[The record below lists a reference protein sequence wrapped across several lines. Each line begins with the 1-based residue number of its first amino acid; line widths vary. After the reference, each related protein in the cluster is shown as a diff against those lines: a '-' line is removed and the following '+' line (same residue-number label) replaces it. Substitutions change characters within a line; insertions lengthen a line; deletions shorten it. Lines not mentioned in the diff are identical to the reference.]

1 MSGIDAIYQDK
12 ILAYAADIP
21 RLGKLEDATHK
32 GEAVSRAC
40 GSEIAVYLRVE
51 DGRVADYAH
60 KVDACALGSAAAS
73 IVARAIVGCSVE
85 DVLRARD
92 QMEGMLKKDGAVPDG
107 NFAELGV
114 LQSARSLT
122 NRHSSMLLALNA
134 SAKALKEH
142 KQSA

>member
-32 GEAVSRAC
+32 GHAVSRAC
-40 GSEIAVYLRVE
+40 GSEISVYLKVE
-51 DGRVADYAH
+51 DGRIADYAH

-73 IVARAIVGCSVE
+73 IVARCIVGSSVE
-85 DVLRARD
+85 EVALARA
-92 QMEGMLKKDGAVPDG
+92 QMEAMLKRDGPVPDG

-114 LQSARSLT
+114 LQSARSLG
-122 NRHSSMLLALNA
+122 NRHSSMLLALEA
-134 SAKALKEH
+134 SAKALKSEL
-142 KQSA
+142 

>member
-21 RLGKLEDATHK
+21 RLGKLADATHK

-40 GSEIAVYLRVE
+40 GSEISVYLKVE
-51 DGRVADYAH
+51 DGRIADYAH

-92 QMEGMLKKDGAVPDG
+92 QMETMLKKDGPVPDG

-134 SAKALKEH
+134 SAKALKDN
-142 KQSA
+142 KKSA

>member
-1 MSGIDAIYQDK
+1 VSGIDAIYQDK

-40 GSEIAVYLRVE
+40 GSEISVYLKVE
-51 DGRVADYAH
+51 DGRIADYAH

-73 IVARAIVGCSVE
+73 IVARAIVGCTVE
-85 DVLRARD
+85 EVLRARD
-92 QMEGMLKKDGAVPDG
+92 QMEAMLKKDGPAPDG
-107 NFAELGV
+107 TFAELGV
-114 LQSARSLT
+114 LQSARTLT

-134 SAKALKEH
+134 SAKALKE
-142 KQSA
+142 K